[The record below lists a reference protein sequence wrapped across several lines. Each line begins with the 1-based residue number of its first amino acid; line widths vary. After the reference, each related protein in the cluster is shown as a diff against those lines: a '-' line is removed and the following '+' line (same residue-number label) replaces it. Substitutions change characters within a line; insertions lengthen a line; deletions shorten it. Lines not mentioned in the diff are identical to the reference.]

1 MADQHSSTLSP
12 QLQTVLSSLNINL
25 EAELNR
31 YRRNRFAEGPA
42 DNDLFADLDDAAFDI
57 DVPEDVSASVSAA
70 VLPMAPPPLPRN
82 KKLFPDEPIS
92 PTASTALTVSKRDAD
107 ASSMTANSMTANSMT
122 ASPVDKAFERVAPA
136 NVPAGSVPAGS
147 TANAALA
154 SSLVKAPVKASSS
167 DDKPAAGGAIT
178 ASEASGGYLESSE
191 KLIESLRDVPEMPEP
206 VDTVFKPKR
215 KTVSLLAG
223 ALLGLGAL
231 FAGLGASYLMSNP
244 LVAQRLAGGF
254 GRKDDAIAK
263 ASQKTFDPPGPDLS
277 AREFI
282 DLEIDNLSSLKMPQ
296 TTIDLASKPVASPAS
311 TAVLPPIA
319 NQPASQL
326 PTASS
331 LNQSANQA
339 IASQS
344 ISGQPA
350 TGQSLE
356 TQAVA
361 IPAGSNYYITIP
373 FTTEQGLIEVR
384 QTVDE
389 AFVRQFVDGANRI
402 QLAAFDN
409 AKSARQFIDELKVQG
424 ITAQVYGPTAE

>member
-107 ASSMTANSMTANSMT
+107 ASSMTVNSMT
-122 ASPVDKAFERVAPA
+122 ASPVDKASEHVAPA

-154 SSLVKAPVKASSS
+154 SALVRVPVEAPVKASSS

-191 KLIESLRDVPEMPEP
+191 KLIESLQDVPEMSEP

-254 GRKDDAIAK
+254 RRKDDAIAA

-296 TTIDLASKPVASPAS
+296 TTIDLASKPVASPSS

-409 AKSARQFIDELKVQG
+409 AESARQFIDELKVQG

>member
-1 MADQHSSTLSP
+1 MADQRSSTLSP
-12 QLQTVLSSLNINL
+12 QLQAVLSSLNINL

-57 DVPEDVSASVSAA
+57 NVPEEIAASVPAA
-70 VLPMAPPPLPRN
+70 ALPMAPPPLPRN
-82 KKLFPDEPIS
+82 KRLFPDEPIS
-92 PTASTALTVSKRDAD
+92 PAASTTALAVSKGNNDAGAD
-107 ASSMTANSMTANSMT
+107 
-122 ASPVDKAFERVAPA
+122 PVTDSTMVSDRVE
-136 NVPAGSVPAGS
+136 SVPAES
-147 TANAALA
+147 VANAALA
-154 SSLVKAPVKASSS
+154 SSLVKAPVKTSSPDSKTAGAITSGAASSS
-167 DDKPAAGGAIT
+167 TVSSSAV
-178 ASEASGGYLESSE
+178 SRGGYLESSE
-191 KLIESLRDVPEMPEP
+191 KLIESLQDVPDMPEP

-244 LVAQRLAGGF
+244 LVAQRVASGF
-254 GRKDDAIAK
+254 GRKDDAIAT
-263 ASQKTFDPPGPDLS
+263 ASTKTFDPPGPDLS

-296 TTIDLASKPVASPAS
+296 TTIDLASKPADSPAS

-319 NQPASQL
+319 NQSAGQAPTAGSPNQSVNQTVASQ
-326 PTASS
+326 P
-331 LNQSANQA
+331 
-339 IASQS
+339 

-361 IPAGSNYYITIP
+361 IPTGSNYYITIP
-373 FTTEQGLIEVR
+373 FSTEQGLIEVR

-409 AKSARQFIDELKVQG
+409 AESARQFIDELKVQG